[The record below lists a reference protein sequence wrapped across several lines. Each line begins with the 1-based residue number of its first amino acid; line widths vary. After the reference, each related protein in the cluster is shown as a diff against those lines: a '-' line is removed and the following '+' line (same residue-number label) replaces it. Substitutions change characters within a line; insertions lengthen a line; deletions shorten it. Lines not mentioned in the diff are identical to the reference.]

1 MREKQLIENVTDK
14 IQELVRDKSFKGSE
28 EIQQLVDGSTP
39 KVCVRVSVG
48 VCVHVQRRVRAR
60 IEFAVCSSIVV

>member
-39 KVCVRVSVG
+39 KVCACVCGCVCTCAEARACVR
-48 VCVHVQRRVRAR
+48 R
-60 IEFAVCSSIVV
+60 IRSM

>member
-39 KVCVRVSVG
+39 KVCACVCTCAEARACVR
-48 VCVHVQRRVRAR
+48 R
-60 IEFAVCSSIVV
+60 IRSM